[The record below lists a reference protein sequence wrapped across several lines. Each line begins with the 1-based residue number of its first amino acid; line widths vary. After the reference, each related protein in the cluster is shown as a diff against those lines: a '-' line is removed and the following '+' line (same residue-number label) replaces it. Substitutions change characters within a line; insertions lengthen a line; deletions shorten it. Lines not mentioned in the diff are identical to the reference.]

1 MRVRVRLAAGLGRLA
16 GAPLLALELAPGA
29 SVADLLETLGDAH
42 PDLAPALGSVLPVV
56 AGAHAQRGDVLQDGD
71 EVALLLPVAGG

>member
-1 MRVRVRLAAGLGRLA
+1 MRVRVRLAAGLARLA
-16 GAPLLALELAPGA
+16 GAPLLALTLEPQAT
-29 SVADLLETLGDAH
+29 VDDLLQALGDAH
-42 PDLAPALGSVLPVV
+42 PDLAPALAAVLPVI